1 MGAGLGAEP
10 ATPVKC
16 MAQSACSPPLACGEK
31 PCAVKPQITVT
42 IAKAAMIASRR

>member
-10 ATPVKC
+10 DTPVKC
-16 MAQSACSPPLACGEK
+16 IDQSLWSVLLVWVEK

-42 IAKAAMIASRR
+42 IAKAAMIARMR